1 MKVYC
6 DEYNKDQ
13 ILFLK
18 NIEIVNLID
27 NKIELHFDKD
37 EIYLINNN
45 YKDPVKII
53 IDFNEKK
60 FVEKN
65 NIRLKNNHDI
75 FQKIFS
81 IKNSTILDGTAGF
94 GRDGY
99 LLASMNHDVTMI
111 DNSPI
116 VSLLLKNALK
126 RSGNKSIKLFYGN
139 TYDFLRHSVKKYNY
153 IYLDFMFNKL
163 KNSSLSSKNDETLKL
178 ISFIENDKNKI
189 IQIAQKQAMNRVVVK
204 EPVNSSSVLSKPNH
218 IIKTKLISYNIYL
231 GSDA

>member
-1 MKVYC
+1 MKIFS
-6 DEYNKDQ
+6 DKYNKDR

-18 NIEIVNLID
+18 NIASLDIID
-27 NKIELHFDKD
+27 NKIELHFNKDK
-37 EIYLINNN
+37 IYLINNN

-53 IDFNEKK
+53 IDFNDKR
-60 FVEKN
+60 FLEKN
-65 NIRLKNNHDI
+65 NTRLKDNNDI
-75 FQKIFS
+75 FKKIFS

-99 LLASMNHDVTMI
+99 LLDSMNHNVTMI

-116 VSLLLKNALK
+116 VSLLLKNALN
-126 RSGNKSIKLFYGN
+126 RSGNRSITLFHGN
-139 TYDFLRHSVKKYNY
+139 TYDHIKHSIKKYNY

-189 IQIAQKQAMNRVVVK
+189 IEIAQKRAINKVVVK
-204 EPVNSSSVLSKPNH
+204 EPVNSLSILSKPNH